1 MKKIENEIVG
11 QEMNRRLMLWK
22 KINDFQNYQG
32 NLVDKEYL
40 ATNRIVVGERGIN
53 RDKKNTQII
62 SSDSYGVTVAIRHTP
77 GKYGGKYPNKLY
89 EDSLLY
95 HYPETKQPSHDLGDI
110 NATKTCMKLK
120 LPIFIVITDE
130 ETKTKKVKL
139 GWVMDF
145 DDREKMFL
153 IEFGEEKP
161 SLYVNLDEEK
171 PFKLKDA
178 NKGKKYL
185 TTSRPNQGEFRY
197 ALIKNYG
204 LKCAVCSIE
213 VPELLHASHI
223 CEKNE
228 SGSDDWRNGI
238 LFCHNHHAA
247 FDKNFLRIDPSNLKI
262 TSDLKNL
269 KIEESKLATKT
280 GKQPHTD
287 ALKWKWK
294 KRNKKK

>member
-1 MKKIENEIVG
+1 MIMKKIENEIVG

-130 ETKTKKVKL
+130 ETKTKKV
-139 GWVMDF
+139 
-145 DDREKMFL
+145 
-153 IEFGEEKP
+153 
-161 SLYVNLDEEK
+161 
-171 PFKLKDA
+171 
-178 NKGKKYL
+178 
-185 TTSRPNQGEFRY
+185 
-197 ALIKNYG
+197 
-204 LKCAVCSIE
+204 
-213 VPELLHASHI
+213 
-223 CEKNE
+223 
-228 SGSDDWRNGI
+228 
-238 LFCHNHHAA
+238 
-247 FDKNFLRIDPSNLKI
+247 
-262 TSDLKNL
+262 
-269 KIEESKLATKT
+269 
-280 GKQPHTD
+280 
-287 ALKWKWK
+287 
-294 KRNKKK
+294 